1 METSMQQ
8 EKQLNKLIKQLDDIY
23 KKTDY
28 NGAYGIV
35 SPSKILH
42 TNTMG
47 FSDFEKKLS
56 FEANTKTC
64 IGSLTKQFTATAMLV
79 LEAENK
85 IDLNDSLHRYFPEF
99 VHAKEI
105 SLLQLLNMT
114 SGIPDYA
121 NLVYDQSLKTALA
134 EGIPE
139 SEAHFIAGKTLEND
153 QTTLAEILQ
162 QFNSKS
168 LDFTPGSQ
176 FAYSNV
182 NYALLGEIITQV
194 TGKPFGE
201 YFREKIFTPL
211 NMLDTSTVTTDSQ
224 AVSYRWVDGVRKQYE
239 TGILDSADGGMVST
253 LEDMLKW
260 LQAILN
266 QQILSEE
273 AWERAFTL
281 VHDQYSFG
289 WMKLDDWYYHGGE
302 YLGFYAE
309 IFIHRET
316 KIGKIMLYN
325 LEAPSELD
333 QISMDERSVWR
344 NKLVEYLE
352 N

>member
-1 METSMQQ
+1 MQQ
-8 EKQLNKLIKQLDDIY
+8 EKQLNKLIKQLDNIY

-35 SPSKILH
+35 SPSKILY

-47 FSDFEKKLS
+47 FSDFERKLS
-56 FEANTKTC
+56 CETNTRTC

-85 IDLNDSLHRYFPEF
+85 IDLNDSLDRYFSEF

-121 NLVYDQSLKTALA
+121 NLVYDQSLKIALA
-134 EGIPE
+134 EGITE
-139 SEAHFIAGKTLEND
+139 SEAHFIAGQTLEND

-168 LDFTPGSQ
+168 LDFIPGCQ

-194 TGKPFGE
+194 TGKPFAE
-201 YFREKIFTPL
+201 YFKEKIFLPL

-224 AVSYRWVDGVRKQYE
+224 AVSYRWVEGVSKHYV

-333 QISMDERSVWR
+333 QLSMDKRSVWR
-344 NKLVEYLE
+344 SQMVEYLE